1 MKCYVLITFVTLLFK
16 TNIIIKP
23 LEIISTHY
31 FRWFGD
37 LKSCFQGLERL
48 IHDVMVLRQP

>member
-1 MKCYVLITFVTLLFK
+1 MKRYVLITFVTLLFK